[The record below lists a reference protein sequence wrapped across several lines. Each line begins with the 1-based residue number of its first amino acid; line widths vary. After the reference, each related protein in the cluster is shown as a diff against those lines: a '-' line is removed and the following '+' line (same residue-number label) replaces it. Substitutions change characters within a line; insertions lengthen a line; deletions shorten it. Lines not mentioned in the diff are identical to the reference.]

1 MKILIRLALVAA
13 LAAAGAWLWTVL
25 FPSPEE
31 IIRAQ
36 LNQMARYASFNSPQ
50 SQLAALAAAN
60 KLSGFFNTNAQIVL
74 EFPGDEDRTING
86 RDEIRQDV
94 VAARLSLDRLKVDFP
109 DINVTV
115 APDENS
121 AVADLTIRAE
131 TDGDQDGV
139 AEEMKFTFQK
149 IDGQWLV
156 TRIETVH
163 VLT

>member
-1 MKILIRLALVAA
+1 MKILIRLALVGAM
-13 LAAAGAWLWTVL
+13 AAAGVWLWTVL
-25 FPSPEE
+25 FPSPVE

-50 SQLAALAAAN
+50 NQLAALAAAD
-60 KLSGFFNTNAQIVL
+60 KLSSFFTTNVQIVL
-74 EFPGDEDRTING
+74 QFPGNDEHTING
-86 RDEIRQDV
+86 RDEIRQDI
-94 VAARLSLDRLKVDFP
+94 VAARLSLDRLKVEFP

-121 AVADLTIRAE
+121 AVADLTVRAD
-131 TDGDQDGV
+131 TDGDKDGV

-156 TRIETVH
+156 TRIDTVQ